1 VAVQG
6 ETQAPFSFLPF
17 FSSPHSLP
25 LSRASS
31 LSLSPAPH
39 PSPVD
44 PVSLLLR
51 RPPVSR
57 RRPHKQSSR
66 AFLLLLRLLLKD
78 QLQSPHGYMLF
89 YALYTQYLIFL
100 RMACLEELRVSWG
113 WCCCYLS
120 LTRTLCVCMFNGLW
134 SNVLFVR

>member
-1 VAVQG
+1 MKFDFEVC
-6 ETQAPFSFLPF
+6 FLRFLGFYDVLMKTLALIKKKKLRCPCC
-17 FSSPHSLP
+17 SGVL
-25 LSRASS
+25 
-31 LSLSPAPH
+31 LSPAG
-39 PSPVD
+39 D
-44 PVSLLLR
+44 PTSNLLVL
-51 RPPVSR
+51 
-57 RRPHKQSSR
+57 
-66 AFLLLLRLLLKD
+66 FLLLLLRLLLKN